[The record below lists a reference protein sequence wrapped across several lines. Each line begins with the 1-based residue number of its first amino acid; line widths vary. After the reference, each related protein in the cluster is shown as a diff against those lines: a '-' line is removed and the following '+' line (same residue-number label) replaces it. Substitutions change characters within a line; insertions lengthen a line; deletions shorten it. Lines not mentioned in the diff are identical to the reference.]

1 MTRNYELVK
10 GRQTP
15 LDLAWNVRL
24 GVWGTDVTMTR
35 NVASVR
41 QNLTPLVTGGRPT
54 PMVATRTWRWWGSTC
69 SATSCGRGLPG
80 AEHQWRAG
88 LGITADGALVYTA
101 GPGLAAP
108 SSGSRLL
115 ASTDH

>member
-1 MTRNYELVK
+1 MK

-41 QNLTPLVTGGRPT
+41 QNLTPLVRGGRPT

-80 AEHQWRAG
+80 VDRVTVDLRATSARLTWVSG
-88 LGITADGALVYTA
+88 RT
-101 GPGLAAP
+101 
-108 SSGSRLL
+108 GSRQDFRPYQ
-115 ASTDH
+115 AG